1 MAKITQHA
9 KKRILERFGKYDVES
24 LSNGAR
30 HSGLKE
36 HDLLEVPN
44 LLEYY
49 RKKAHTGKKVYIYS
63 GFVFIYFST
72 SKRMITMYPL
82 PDEYKED
89 YEKVAY
95 KEAEKQES
103 YRRSKREQQQ

>member
-1 MAKITQHA
+1 MAEPTRHA

-30 HSGLKE
+30 HSGLKDY
-36 HDLLEVPN
+36 DLTETPK
-44 LLEYY
+44 LLAYY
-49 RKKAHTGKKVYIYS
+49 RKKASTGKNVYIYA
-63 GFVFIYFST
+63 GFVFIYFTT

-82 PDEYKED
+82 PKELMEE

-95 KEAEKQES
+95 KEDMKQEA
-103 YRRSKREQQQ
+103 YRRSKRGK